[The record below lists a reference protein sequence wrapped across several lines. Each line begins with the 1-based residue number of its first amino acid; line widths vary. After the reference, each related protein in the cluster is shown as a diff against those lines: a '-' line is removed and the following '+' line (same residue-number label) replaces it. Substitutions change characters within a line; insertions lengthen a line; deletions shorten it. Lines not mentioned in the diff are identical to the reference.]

1 MWEKVLAIWNFRE
14 CTISSCI
21 REIYNLMKMRE
32 NKRILNGLKEIVQ
45 TYKIQ
50 KLNNLKTIL
59 VEYVSTE
66 LSATTFLG
74 KG

>member
-1 MWEKVLAIWNFRE
+1 
-14 CTISSCI
+14 
-21 REIYNLMKMRE
+21 MRE
-32 NKRILNGLKEIVQ
+32 NKKILNGLKETVQ

-50 KLNNLKTIL
+50 KTIL